1 MFYSEAL
8 NGILLYSLRD
18 ELYAP
23 WRQTDSKSTS
33 GFWGDK
39 SISCLEMEGTLL
51 VVIFEN
57 SEFSYWSI

>member
-8 NGILLYSLRD
+8 NGILLYSSLD

-23 WRQTDSKSTS
+23 WKQTDSKSTS
-33 GFWGDK
+33 GFWGK
-39 SISCLEMEGTLL
+39 SIPCLEMGGTLL